1 MEVALRN
8 KIKNNKKIVIVILSV
23 LLVLIIIPSL
33 ITFFIYDYYF
43 GKRIIHDNTYFEY
56 LSEQNINFVK
66 EEISF
71 NSDNNQVLH
80 GAFYSQTGNDT
91 PKGLVVWVHGM
102 GVSHENYL
110 AEIEWLTKEN
120 YVVFSYDNTGVEDS
134 EGDTLKGLTQA
145 PIDLKYALDYLKD
158 SEQYNELPTILV
170 GHSWG
175 GFAVSAVSELGLPF
189 EVDGIV
195 SLAGFWQN
203 VNVIEDIAKNYVG
216 ETVML
221 IHPFLVIYEKMIFGE
236 NAALNGL
243 DGLSNTNAPVLMIH
257 SKDDEVVSFD
267 GNFEVYKEMYEED
280 PRFTFIEYEDSGH
293 KLTVNADSYERIHDI
308 MHHQV
313 EHDENSE
320 EFLKLNE
327 ERLSLIGDFNLDVM
341 NNILDF
347 CDEICSSDHE

>member
-1 MEVALRN
+1 MN
-8 KIKNNKKIVIVILSV
+8 PKIKKKKKIVIISVVLS
-23 LLVLIIIPSL
+23 VLIIIPSI
-33 ITFFIYDYYF
+33 ITFIIYDHYF
-43 GKRIIHDNTYFEY
+43 GKRIVHDNNYFEY
-56 LSEQNINFVK
+56 LTEQNENFVK
-66 EEISF
+66 EDVSF
-71 NSDNNQVLH
+71 KSDDNQTLY
-80 GAFYSQTGNDT
+80 GAFYSQVDNTA
-91 PKGLVVWVHGM
+91 PKGLLVWVHGM

-110 AEIEWLTKEN
+110 AEIEWLTQEN

-134 EGDTLKGLTQA
+134 EGDTLKGLTQS
-145 PIDLKYALDYLKD
+145 PIDLKYALTYLKD
-158 SEQYNELPTILV
+158 SGKYNELPTILI

-175 GFAVSAVSELGLPF
+175 GFAVSAVSELELPF

-203 VNVIEDIAKNYVG
+203 VNVIEDIATNYVG

-221 IHPFLVIYEKMIFGE
+221 IHPFLVVYEKMIFGE

-243 DGLSNTNAPVLMIH
+243 DGLSNTSAPVLMIH
-257 SKDDEVVSFD
+257 SKDDDVVSFD
-267 GNFEVYKEMYEED
+267 GNFEVYKEMYESD

-313 EHDENSE
+313 EHDETSE
-320 EFLKLNE
+320 EYLRLNE

-347 CDEICSSDHE
+347 CDEICGDENEYSE